1 MFDVIA
7 EGFRVADEL
16 EAVQS
21 TSTQVRAAKSRET
34 MFEGNLADFEELVL
48 SVPDRNSREY
58 IGEAVVNYQSR
69 SYRSAVSAAWVT
81 ITYDII
87 TNIRK
92 PSQQGDAQARDFI
105 ARVDRAIA
113 LRVGDPVVSKKPVQ
127 SIEL

>member
-1 MFDVIA
+1 
-7 EGFRVADEL
+7 
-16 EAVQS
+16 
-21 TSTQVRAAKSRET
+21 